1 MVEDLPHVMPFA
13 GQPAPFAA
21 RLGILLQHLES

>member
-1 MVEDLPHVMPFA
+1 MVEGLPHVMPFA
-13 GQPAPFAA
+13 GQLAPFAA